1 MSPRVALRVPAD
13 RIANPERLR
22 ELEPVILV

>member
-1 MSPRVALRVPAD
+1 MSPRVALRVPVG

-22 ELEPVILV
+22 ELEPVILL